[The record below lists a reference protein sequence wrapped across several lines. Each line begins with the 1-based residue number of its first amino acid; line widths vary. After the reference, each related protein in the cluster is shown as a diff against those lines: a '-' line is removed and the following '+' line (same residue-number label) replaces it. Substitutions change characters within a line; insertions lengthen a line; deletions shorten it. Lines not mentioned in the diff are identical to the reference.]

1 MLCLSHI
8 IFFYLTPLNC
18 DSYFAC
24 IHLICRYDDHGGAG
38 GYDSAS
44 EEDSESIFDEA
55 QGAPN
60 AEEEDEDM
68 ERREEELRAELN
80 FATCRVEEL
89 KRTLQETKSFLG
101 PRLPTRGKDA
111 PPTAKGREVRAAEEV
126 FEEDEVEDE
135 DEDYNF
141 DESDG
146 EVSFVLYLHLSL
158 RPGNLVS
165 IFTGKIP
172 GLFFFYYQSG
182 C

>member
-1 MLCLSHI
+1 VSLFSYLI
-8 IFFYLTPLNC
+8 TTFFGLFRCALYESPL
-18 DSYFAC
+18 
-24 IHLICRYDDHGGAG
+24 LICIQTLFPCRRYDDHGGAG

-44 EEDSESIFDEA
+44 EEDNESIFDEA
-55 QGAPN
+55 QDAPN

-68 ERREEELRAELN
+68 ERREEELRADLN

-111 PPTAKGREVRAAEEV
+111 PPTAKGREVRSAEEV
-126 FEEDEVEDE
+126 FDEDEVEDE

-146 EVSFVLYLHLSL
+146 EVNHYFFVLSSDH
-158 RPGNLVS
+158 P
-165 IFTGKIP
+165 
-172 GLFFFYYQSG
+172 
-182 C
+182 

>member
-44 EEDSESIFDEA
+44 EEDNESIFDEA

-126 FEEDEVEDE
+126 FEEELGGAARLAAGQLGVHVHEE
-135 DEDYNF
+135 GGVQQLCGKYGSVTFQAIVIVIDY
-141 DESDG
+141 
-146 EVSFVLYLHLSL
+146 
-158 RPGNLVS
+158 
-165 IFTGKIP
+165 
-172 GLFFFYYQSG
+172 
-182 C
+182 

>member
-1 MLCLSHI
+1 MLISPF
-8 IFFYLTPLNC
+8 IFF
-18 DSYFAC
+18 
-24 IHLICRYDDHGGAG
+24 HLFIIYHRYDDHGGAG

-44 EEDSESIFDEA
+44 EEDNESIFDEA

-111 PPTAKGREVRAAEEV
+111 PATAKGREVARSAEEV
-126 FEEDEVEDE
+126 FDEDEVEDE

-146 EVSFVLYLHLSL
+146 EVSSF
-158 RPGNLVS
+158 R
-165 IFTGKIP
+165 FM
-172 GLFFFYYQSG
+172 LFILPLLE
-182 C
+182 